1 MANKPDFYAL
11 LQPVVAGA
19 GLFLEDATLRGAGRN
34 QVLLITVD
42 LADEHATGS
51 VDSEKLTEVSYAIS
65 SALDDL
71 KTDFGAYTLE
81 VSTPGTDRPLTE
93 ARHFNRARG
102 RLVNLTLQDGT
113 KLLGRLL
120 ETGEE
125 LRVQLQDKAQTVR
138 NIPLADVVRG
148 KIEVELRKLDAKPTA
163 DGDN

>member
-19 GLFLEDATLRGAGRN
+19 GLFLEEATLRGAGRN

-71 KTDFGAYTLE
+71 KTDACC
-81 VSTPGTDRPLTE
+81 S
-93 ARHFNRARG
+93 
-102 RLVNLTLQDGT
+102 
-113 KLLGRLL
+113 
-120 ETGEE
+120 
-125 LRVQLQDKAQTVR
+125 
-138 NIPLADVVRG
+138 
-148 KIEVELRKLDAKPTA
+148 
-163 DGDN
+163 

>member
-19 GLFLEDATLRGAGRN
+19 GLFLEEATLRGAGRS
-34 QVLLITVD
+34 QVLIVTVD

-71 KTDFGAYTLE
+71 KTDFGPYTLE

-93 ARHFNRARG
+93 ARHFNRAKG
-102 RLVNLTLQDGT
+102 RLVHLTLGSGE
-113 KLLGRLL
+113 KVFGRLA
-120 ETGEE
+120 ESGAE
-125 LRVQLQDKAQTVR
+125 LQLQLQDKAQTVR
-138 NIPLADVVRG
+138 SIPLADVVRG